1 MGGERSFI
9 TNSKEI
15 IKASNEIFQV
25 VYETVELE
33 TNKTVNVTTYRFTEL
48 RNDPD
53 YIL

>member
-1 MGGERSFI
+1 MRIS
-9 TNSKEI
+9 S
-15 IKASNEIFQV
+15 SIFQV

-33 TNKTVNVTTYRFTEL
+33 TNSTVNVTTYRFTKL